1 MVVFQGEFDKIT
13 RERGYA
19 TRMVFVIIG
28 TGKLQIHRQNE
39 GRI

>member
-28 TGKLQIHRQNE
+28 TGNLQIHRQNE